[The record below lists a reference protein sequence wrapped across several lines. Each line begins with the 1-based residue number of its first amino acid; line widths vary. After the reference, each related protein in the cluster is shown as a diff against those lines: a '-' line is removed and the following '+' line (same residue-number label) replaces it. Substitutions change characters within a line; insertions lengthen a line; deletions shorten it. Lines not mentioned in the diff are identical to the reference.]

1 VGQCWKLEIFISKLT
16 VWKKFLL
23 TNPNRENNSRKQ
35 MFQHERWTMD
45 PFRKKRG
52 KREGGG
58 RKEGWGLEGSASSL
72 SKFNS

>member
-1 VGQCWKLEIFISKLT
+1 
-16 VWKKFLL
+16 
-23 TNPNRENNSRKQ
+23 
-35 MFQHERWTMD
+35 MD